1 MRSITAIELGQDS
14 CVLARTRRNRAVTE
28 VSAVHGVREGEGA
41 LPEVDRGQH
50 LRRLRRKGRFPRRAR
65 VVGWSLEDGAA
76 PSDPLTRAALAPLLE
91 AGFVLDAVMTP
102 PEALAALAKSR
113 PRAAGRGATAWL
125 SLNRHAA
132 AIAIVNGGDLLFSR
146 VFSWNYRPSATLR
159 EELLQR
165 YSLVAHLAPE
175 LRHGFDVVRGGHGVT
190 VDGIVTC
197 GDLPDLRSL
206 TMPLIEE
213 LDLEVETLDSLDG
226 LEIVGPAASQDLS
239 ERAPALRLACA
250 AADGRPAGRPALMR
264 IGMTAAALLVA
275 TLALWTLWWFQS
287 GGDGDSRAGSRPRA
301 AGSPV
306 AAVPPAAGV
315 PARPASG
322 LPPER
327 ASSATPPPP
336 SSGSSPLSVERASS
350 APPSQ
355 PSPGS
360 APLPGSGRASS
371 TTPPP
376 RPGSSPLPAA
386 SGTTPPPRAPDLASS
401 RPVPDVGSS
410 PPAAGDASAGAPE
423 EPVERGGGVDSASVP
438 AATTGQRGSPPEAV
452 APKAPPAVKPQPSP
466 ARPVRERPA
475 GKPAPLAAP
484 LPVVNSILVAPERRL
499 AVVDG
504 AIVREGDRVGPR
516 VLARI
521 EPAALILREP
531 SGLEV
536 RVPIRRRIGADR

>member
-14 CVLARTRRNRAVTE
+14 CVLARTRRNRAVIE

-41 LPEVDRGQH
+41 LPDVDRGAH

-65 VVGWSLEDGAA
+65 VVGWSLEEGAA

-146 VFSWNYRPSATLR
+146 VFSWNYRPSATMR

-175 LRHGFDVVRGGHGVT
+175 LRHGFDLVRGDHGVT

-213 LDLEVETLDSLDG
+213 LDMEVETLDSLDG
-226 LEIVGPAASQDLS
+226 LEIVGTANAPELAD
-239 ERAPALRLACA
+239 RAPALRLACA
-250 AADGRPAGRPALMR
+250 AAAGRATDRAGTSRLVM
-264 IGMTAAALLVA
+264 AAAAAVVLVA
-275 TLALWTLWWFQS
+275 VALWGLSWLWP
-287 GGDGDSRAGSRPRA
+287 GADGDSRTGNRPP

-306 AAVPPAAGV
+306 AAV
-315 PARPASG
+315 
-322 LPPER
+322 
-327 ASSATPPPP
+327 
-336 SSGSSPLSVERASS
+336 
-350 APPSQ
+350 Q
-355 PSPGS
+355 P
-360 APLPGSGRASS
+360 
-371 TTPPP
+371 
-376 RPGSSPLPAA
+376 
-386 SGTTPPPRAPDLASS
+386 
-401 RPVPDVGSS
+401 
-410 PPAAGDASAGAPE
+410 AGAPAD
-423 EPVERGGGVDSASVP
+423 PVEGGGGPEPPSVP
-438 AATTGQRGSPPEAV
+438 AATTGQRGNEPAGVPV
-452 APKAPPAVKPQPSP
+452 APPAAQPRPPIARPVPPVRPRIEAPQAAPPRTAAPPAPAPQAVEPEP
-466 ARPVRERPA
+466 ARPIAERPA
-475 GKPAPLAAP
+475 RKPVPLMDP
-484 LPVVNSILVAPERRL
+484 LPMVNSILVAPERRL

-504 AIVREGDRVGPR
+504 TIVREGDRVGPR
-516 VLARI
+516 VLLRI

-531 SGLEV
+531 SGHEV
-536 RVPIRRRIGADR
+536 RVPIRRRLGTDR

>member
-14 CVLARTRRNRAVTE
+14 CVLARIRRNRAVME

-41 LPEVDRGQH
+41 LPDVDRGAH

-65 VVGWSLEDGAA
+65 VVGWSLEEGAA

-102 PEALAALAKSR
+102 PEALAALARSR

-132 AIAIVNGGDLLFSR
+132 AIAIVNGGDRLFSR

-175 LRHGFDVVRGGHGVT
+175 LRHGFDVVRGSHGVT

-213 LDLEVETLDSLDG
+213 LDMEVETLDSLDG
-226 LEIVGPAASQDLS
+226 LEIAGAAKSPELAD
-239 ERAPALRLACA
+239 RAPALRLACA
-250 AADGRPAGRPALMR
+250 AAAGRVADRAGTSRLVM
-264 IGMTAAALLVA
+264 AAAAAVLVVV
-275 TLALWTLWWFQS
+275 ALWSLSWLWPGA
-287 GGDGDSRAGSRPRA
+287 GGDARAGNRPPD
-301 AGSPV
+301 GSPV
-306 AAVPPAAGV
+306 AAVQPAAPASSAAESQRASGPAASPRASAPVASPRTSDAPVQPASGAVPPPPAATS
-315 PARPASG
+315 RS
-322 LPPER
+322 
-327 ASSATPPPP
+327 SSAEP
-336 SSGSSPLSVERASS
+336 
-350 APPSQ
+350 
-355 PSPGS
+355 
-360 APLPGSGRASS
+360 
-371 TTPPP
+371 
-376 RPGSSPLPAA
+376 
-386 SGTTPPPRAPDLASS
+386 
-401 RPVPDVGSS
+401 
-410 PPAAGDASAGAPE
+410 AGAPP
-423 EPVERGGGVDSASVP
+423 EPVEGGGGAGPPSVP
-438 AATTGQRGSPPEAV
+438 AATTGQRGNEPAAV
-452 APKAPPAVKPQPSP
+452 PVAPPAAEPRPPLPRPVPPVRPRIEAPQAATPRTAAPPAPGPRPVEPEP
-466 ARPVRERPA
+466 ARPAAERPA
-475 GKPAPLAAP
+475 RKPVPLTAP
-484 LPVVNSILVAPERRL
+484 LPLVNSILVAPERRL

-516 VLARI
+516 VLVRI

-531 SGLEV
+531 SGHEV
-536 RVPIRRRIGADR
+536 RVPIRRRLGTDR